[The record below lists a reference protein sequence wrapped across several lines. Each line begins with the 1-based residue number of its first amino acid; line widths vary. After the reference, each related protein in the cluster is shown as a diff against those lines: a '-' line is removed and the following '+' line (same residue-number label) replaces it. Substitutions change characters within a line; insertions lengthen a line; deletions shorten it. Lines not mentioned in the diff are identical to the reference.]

1 MVLKCCAFYW
11 DQAICINCCC
21 LCNFRYVYQCIDEVT
36 KNHQIDESHAKGRM
50 YDAPESDMCPVKTF
64 ELYISK
70 LHPSSDLFFQLPRRC
85 YNVSDDLW
93 LEPKPIGENT
103 LGNFMPRI
111 SAMCSLSRR
120 YTNHCLRST
129 AITLLDEAQFPS
141 RHIMTVSGHKSE
153 NSIKSYNHHTN
164 EETKRL
170 MSHTLTRRLGIDTD
184 SAIVETA
191 AASQPVSVSAPRS
204 PLMAITGTA
213 FVWFAGRSRYSG
225 WDSGW
230 CPSDRSCYA
239 SSLFTEYLSTDH
251 AESYPMWPTNTCQHC
266 KHSLSLSSKVN
277 KLWKVLNLAEHC
289 EFNCDLNI
297 YEHYYFSQWYLLEED
312 LDILN

>member
-1 MVLKCCAFYW
+1 
-11 DQAICINCCC
+11 
-21 LCNFRYVYQCIDEVT
+21 
-36 KNHQIDESHAKGRM
+36 
-50 YDAPESDMCPVKTF
+50 MCPVKTF

-93 LEPKPIGENT
+93 FEPKPIGENT

-129 AITLLDEAQFPS
+129 AIALLDEAQFPS

-153 NSIKSYNHHTN
+153 NSIKSCNHHTN

-170 MSHTLTRRLGIDTD
+170 MSHTLTRSLGIDTD

-204 PLMAITGTA
+204 PLMAITSSQEQHL
-213 FVWFAGRSRYSG
+213 F
-225 WDSGW
+225 DS
-230 CPSDRSCYA
+230 
-239 SSLFTEYLSTDH
+239 
-251 AESYPMWPTNTCQHC
+251 
-266 KHSLSLSSKVN
+266 
-277 KLWKVLNLAEHC
+277 LAEADIPD
-289 EFNCDLNI
+289 EILAGIPLTEAVTPAPSSQNI
-297 YEHYYFSQWYLLEED
+297 YQQTMQSHIPCGPQIHANTVNIHYHFHQK
-312 LDILN
+312 